1 MPIRTP
7 VTTLDAHRYA
17 QAFAVFVAR
26 SNQYPAMIGR
36 LAGFADQLPD
46 GFACLDV
53 GAGTGMVVRDW
64 LGSGGRRPGRYL
76 AIEPNAAHATELR
89 QTLRSLRLNAEV
101 HEVEFDSGFAI
112 PSLFDLVLFSHSLYW
127 VAEPVGCVLR
137 ACEVLTSDGHVVA
150 FLQGPFGIHPLYRL
164 FNPFFERDRPPGPNH
179 GFSSAEL
186 VAGLREAGIY
196 PTVEFDRTALDLSG
210 LFDAGNEA
218 ERNEYLSFCLQIE
231 FAALAEPLK
240 SDVVAYLRAACV
252 EKEGRLFWYEPTA
265 TVSLKNTGTQFSG

>member
-17 QAFAVFVAR
+17 QTFAVFVAR
-26 SNQYPAMIGR
+26 SHQYPAMIGR
-36 LAGFADQLPD
+36 LVEFADSLPD
-46 GFACLDV
+46 GFACLDI

-64 LGSGGRRPGRYL
+64 LAAGGRGPGRYL
-76 AIEPNAAHATELR
+76 AIEPNPAHASELR
-89 QTLRSLRLNAEV
+89 HTLISVGVNGEV
-101 HEVEFDSGFAI
+101 HEASFDSSYAI
-112 PSLFDLVLFSHSLYW
+112 PGRFDLVLFSHSLYW
-127 VAEPVGCVLR
+127 VEEPVGCVRR

-186 VAGLREAGIY
+186 VAGLRQAGIY
-196 PTVEFDRTALDLSG
+196 PIVEFDPTSLDLTG

-218 ERNEYLSFCLQIE
+218 QRDEYLSFCLQIE
-231 FAALAEPLK
+231 FAALGEPLK
-240 SDVVAYLRAACV
+240 SDVVDYLRAACV
-252 EKEGRLFWYEPTA
+252 EEDSRLLWYEPTA
-265 TVSLKNTGTQFSG
+265 TVAIQNTDARV